1 MHSVFPGFP
10 FLSVCQLSDLIG
22 RKSWLVGC
30 LFGIV
35 SLCSTFQLC
44 VVFVA
49 FSSALSCRGLIF
61 FSCRVLF
68 PAGPMPP
75 AGLCLFWVIH
85 FLVSRFSLT
94 GCFHNPLVAC
104 FQWFC
109 LRVLLCHL
117 FSYHPLLIRFMWSSL
132 SG

>member
-44 VVFVA
+44 VDFVA

-61 FSCRVLF
+61 LVAGSRFLLARCRLLVF
-68 PAGPMPP
+68 VYFGTFTFW
-75 AGLCLFWVIH
+75 CLASRLLDASITHSW
-85 FLVSRFSLT
+85 LVSSGFACVCCCVICFLIIRSL
-94 GCFHNPLVAC
+94 FVFL
-104 FQWFC
+104 
-109 LRVLLCHL
+109 
-117 FSYHPLLIRFMWSSL
+117 WSSL